1 MTKVKELE
9 AKIEDML
16 TKLKKFQETKKYTAK
31 DIEQIQEQLHVI
43 DEEYNDGA
51 IKEADG
57 TISAGQAEFSDYLN
71 DAHDIIADLL
81 AELPDDE

>member
-9 AKIEDML
+9 AKIEEML
-16 TKLKKFQETKKYTAK
+16 TKLKKYQETKKYTAK

-71 DAHDIIADLL
+71 DAHEMIADLL

>member
-9 AKIEDML
+9 TKIEDL
-16 TKLKKFQETKKYTAK
+16 ISRLKKYQETKKYSAK
-31 DIEQIQEQLHVI
+31 DIETIQEELHKI

-57 TISAGQAEFSDYLN
+57 TISPGQAEFSDYLN
-71 DAHDIIADLL
+71 DCHEMIADLL
-81 AELPDDE
+81 AELPDDD